1 MREFLG
7 GEIWVAGIGFE
18 QEVGEEGELWVMG
31 FEMGSLCCLCYLLF
45 KEFGCSDC

>member
-7 GEIWVAGIGFE
+7 GEIWVAGTGFE
-18 QEVGEEGELWVMG
+18 QEVGEEGELGLMG
-31 FEMGSLCCLCYLLF
+31 FEMGFLCYLLF